1 MSVKIIHR
9 GLWFVVFQIFL
20 LLPSLCFPLTLDD
33 AISMGRKNLPSYQAS
48 KIRVQSTEYLY
59 EASLSPYLPTIDIGG
74 AREHTNNSIQPDSFE
89 RTLFDA
95 TASQILFDGGR
106 RTANRNIAKLNLE
119 DNRQELRKNLL
130 SLQFDV
136 KVAFYTAL
144 AGKEVLEHRNQQLKD
159 AQKDYEIAEGRFRF
173 GVAKRSDVL
182 QSSVRLEQARFD
194 LRQAEGDLKNA
205 MSDLN
210 SLIGRI
216 LDTSYDLE
224 GFLDIEDRLPG
235 KEVLN
240 QAALER
246 PEVKQAI
253 NAIEIAN
260 YNKSLTESLFYP
272 DLSLDFSYSRVES
285 DPDFFQT
292 PEESRT
298 VGVAATWNIFEFGKF
313 YERKSSKLEIK
324 VSQRQLG
331 EVERQILL
339 EVQKQYEDFM
349 TAAES
354 LSLARQQLEESRF
367 NYEQAFGEYKTGKGD
382 ILSLVSAES
391 LLANA
396 RLQVT
401 LSKFNLVVARSSL
414 ERVAGIEKLETLKK
428 VTVP

>member
-1 MSVKIIHR
+1 MRVKIIKKW
-9 GLWFVVFQIFL
+9 LLSVISICL
-20 LLPSLCFPLTLDD
+20 LLPRFSFSLTLGE
-33 AISMGRKNLPSYQAS
+33 ALVMARKNLPSYQAS

-59 EASLSPYLPTIDIGG
+59 DASLSPFFPTIDIAGT
-74 AREHTNNSIQPDSFE
+74 REHVNESAEPESFE

-106 RTANRNIAKLNLE
+106 RTANRNIAKLNL
-119 DNRQELRKNLL
+119 DDDRQELRKNLL

-136 KVAFYTAL
+136 KVDFYTAV
-144 AGKEVLEHRNQQLKD
+144 ARKEVLGHRYQQLKD

-182 QSSVRLEQARFD
+182 QSAVRLEQARFD

-210 SLIGRI
+210 SLIGRL
-216 LDTSYDLE
+216 LDISYDLD
-224 GFLDIEDRLPG
+224 GSLDTEARLPE
-235 KEVLN
+235 KEALN
-240 QAALER
+240 RAALER
-246 PEVKQAI
+246 PEAKQAQ
-253 NAIEIAN
+253 NGIEIAN
-260 YNKSLTESLFYP
+260 CNKAVTDSLFYP
-272 DLSLDFSYSRVES
+272 DFSLDFSYARVES
-285 DPDFFQT
+285 DPNFFEV
-292 PEESRT
+292 PEETRS
-298 VGVAATWNIFEFGKF
+298 VGFTATWNIFELGKF
-313 YERKSSKLEIK
+313 YERKSAKLDIK
-324 VSQRQLG
+324 VSQRQLS

-354 LSLARQQLEESRF
+354 LTLARQQLKEAQF
-367 NYEQAFGEYKTGKGD
+367 NYDQALGEYKTGKGD

-401 LSKFNLVVARSSL
+401 LSEFNLIVAKSSL
-414 ERVAGIEKLETLKK
+414 ERVAGIESLETLKK
-428 VTVP
+428 VGVP

>member
-1 MSVKIIHR
+1 MRVKIIKKW
-9 GLWFVVFQIFL
+9 LPAVISICL
-20 LLPSLCFPLTLDD
+20 LLPRFSFSLTLDE
-33 AISMGRKNLPSYQAS
+33 ALVMARKNLPSYQAS

-59 EASLSPYLPTIDIGG
+59 EASLSPFLPTIDVAGT
-74 AREHTNNSIQPDSFE
+74 REHVNDSLQPESFE

-106 RTANRNIAKLNLE
+106 RTANRNIAKLDL
-119 DNRQELRKNLL
+119 DDDRQELRKNLL

-136 KVAFYTAL
+136 KVAFYTAM
-144 AGKEVLEHRNQQLKD
+144 ARKEALEHRNQQLKD

-210 SLIGRI
+210 SLIGRF
-216 LDTSYDLE
+216 LDISYDLD
-224 GFLDIEDRLPG
+224 GSLDIDVRLPE
-235 KEVLN
+235 KEALN

-246 PEVKQAI
+246 PEAKQAQ
-253 NAIEIAN
+253 NGIEIAN
-260 YNKSLTESLFYP
+260 YNKAVTESLFYP
-272 DLSLDFSYSRVES
+272 DFSLDFSYARVES
-285 DPDFFQT
+285 DPNFFET
-292 PEESRT
+292 PEETRS
-298 VGVAATWNIFEFGKF
+298 VGFTATWNIFELGKF
-313 YERKSSKLEIK
+313 YERKSAKLEIK
-324 VSQRQLG
+324 VSQRQLS

-339 EVQKQYEDFM
+339 EVQKQYEDFI

-354 LSLARQQLEESRF
+354 LTLAKQQLKEARF
-367 NYEQAFGEYKTGKGD
+367 NYEQALGEYKTGKGD

-391 LLANA
+391 LLVNA

-401 LSKFNLVVARSSL
+401 LSKFNLIVAKSSL
-414 ERVAGIEKLETLKK
+414 EQVAGIESLETLKK
-428 VTVP
+428 VGVP